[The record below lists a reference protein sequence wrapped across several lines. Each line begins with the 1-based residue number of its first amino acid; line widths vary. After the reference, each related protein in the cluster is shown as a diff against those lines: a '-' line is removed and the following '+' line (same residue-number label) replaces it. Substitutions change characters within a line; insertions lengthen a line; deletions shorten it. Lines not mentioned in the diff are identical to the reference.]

1 MDLINLY
8 NQENH
13 MYRYILTTLGF
24 FLFSATA
31 LLAEEEGHHLSP
43 AAVEVTKIF
52 GFPITNSMIISWTVT
67 LLLVLFVRIATR
79 NISPVPGKMQNF
91 VEAVIEGLYNF
102 FTSIVGNK
110 VIRSTF
116 WFFSAILIF
125 ILSTNWF
132 SLIPG
137 VGSIGWGYESK
148 GEFVLLIP
156 LLRGG
161 NADLNLPCAMAMIFF
176 LCWIIWAFKFNG
188 TKGIVKELFGFKG
201 GSDIRGFLFYI
212 LSIIFICVGFIEVI
226 SICFRPISLM
236 FRLFGNIY
244 AGEVMIET
252 LMGDLGPLK
261 AALATLPIYFLE
273 TLVGLVQ
280 AFVFSLLT
288 AVFTATM
295 CSHEEGSENTAH

>member
-1 MDLINLY
+1 MDLINLH

-79 NISPVPGKMQNF
+79 NISLVPGKMQNF

-125 ILSTNWF
+125 IL
-132 SLIPG
+132 
-137 VGSIGWGYESK
+137 
-148 GEFVLLIP
+148 
-156 LLRGG
+156 
-161 NADLNLPCAMAMIFF
+161 
-176 LCWIIWAFKFNG
+176 
-188 TKGIVKELFGFKG
+188 
-201 GSDIRGFLFYI
+201 
-212 LSIIFICVGFIEVI
+212 
-226 SICFRPISLM
+226 
-236 FRLFGNIY
+236 
-244 AGEVMIET
+244 
-252 LMGDLGPLK
+252 
-261 AALATLPIYFLE
+261 
-273 TLVGLVQ
+273 
-280 AFVFSLLT
+280 FVFSKITPNPSYVLFMNSL
-288 AVFTATM
+288 
-295 CSHEEGSENTAH
+295 